1 MKPSKS
7 ILHEKKN
14 QNKTKNET
22 SEFIN
27 VYKERICQK
36 QRSLYFDLGAFGKI
50 EMFSSKRR

>member
-1 MKPSKS
+1 MK
-7 ILHEKKN
+7 KK

-27 VYKERICQK
+27 VCKERIGQK
-36 QRSLYFDLGAFGKI
+36 QRSLDFDLGAFGKN

>member
-1 MKPSKS
+1 MK
-7 ILHEKKN
+7 KK

-27 VYKERICQK
+27 VCKERICQK
-36 QRSLYFDLGAFGKI
+36 QRSLDFDLGAFGKN

>member
-7 ILHEKKN
+7 ILHERKK
-14 QNKTKNET
+14 QKTKNET

-36 QRSLYFDLGAFGKI
+36 QRSLDFDLGAFGKI
-50 EMFSSKRR
+50 EIFSSKSR

>member
-1 MKPSKS
+1 MK
-7 ILHEKKN
+7 KK
-14 QNKTKNET
+14 KTKRNET

-36 QRSLYFDLGAFGKI
+36 QRSLDFDLGAFGKN